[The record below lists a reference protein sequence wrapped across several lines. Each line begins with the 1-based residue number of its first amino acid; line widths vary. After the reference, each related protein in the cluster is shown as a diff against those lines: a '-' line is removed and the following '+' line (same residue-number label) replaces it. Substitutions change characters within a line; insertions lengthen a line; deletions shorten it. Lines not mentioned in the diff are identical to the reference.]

1 MRHEQDAPT
10 TLGRHVGFRRLFSPE
25 KLTLGFILPLEAY
38 PDAPAPTM
46 RDHAILTKLADDAGF
61 AGLWARDVPMYDPAF
76 GDTGQLYE
84 PFTYLGYLAGHT
96 QQITLATGSA
106 VITLRH
112 PLHLAKQA
120 TTIDQLSGGRLVLG
134 ISSGDRPAEYPA
146 FGVDNDFET
155 RGERFRDAFG
165 MFSAAT
171 QQSFPS
177 YDSGRFGKLDG
188 GLDLVPR
195 PVYNRIPAIV
205 TGHSRQDRDWIAQHA
220 DGWLYYFMPP
230 EQLGPLIEM
239 WRSVS
244 GQAAGQGV
252 FKPFAQGL
260 FFELSENPNLPVQRI
275 HSGIRAGRNAFIGYL
290 TRLQKLGVNH
300 IAMNLKASRRPAKE
314 VLLELA
320 EFVLPLFPSN
330 SLTVQKD

>member
-1 MRHEQDAPT
+1 
-10 TLGRHVGFRRLFSPE
+10 
-25 KLTLGFILPLEAY
+25 
-38 PDAPAPTM
+38 
-46 RDHAILTKLADDAGF
+46 
-61 AGLWARDVPMYDPAF
+61 MYDPAF

-84 PFTYLGYLAGHT
+84 LFTYLGYLAAHT

-177 YDSGRFGKLDG
+177 YDPGRFGKLGG

-205 TGHSRQDRDWIAQHA
+205 TGHSRQDIDWIAQHA

-244 GQAAGQGV
+244 AQAAGQGV

-260 FFELSENPNLPVQRI
+260 LFELSENLNLPVQRI

-290 TRLQKLGVNH
+290 TKLRKLGVNH